1 MRKIRL
7 HIIFILLVGLSTI
20 SVVKAQRVLHAES
33 AHLWADRS
41 LYISGENVNF
51 AGLIVGEESLSQLM
65 YVELISPL
73 GNKVNQQKV
82 KLKNNHFQGSIEIP
96 SDILSGYYYLR
107 AYTKWMRNG
116 SNKDYAYVLIK
127 VINPYS
133 DEVSLIPDS
142 LINNNIFQD
151 NQASNTP
158 DIQKFHPNERISFK
172 PDIQDAEILSF
183 SMIPTAAKPLNF
195 QINGSDTKQYSHLEF
210 YPETRGIS
218 LSGVLKSKNS
228 DKVLAYHLISLHIIG
243 EKDMISI
250 LSDSVGRFHFAL
262 PEKYGFNELFLIA
275 ASLENDEAE
284 IQIDQDYCVQDIAL
298 EVPPFE
304 ILDKDIATILQMAQ
318 NQQVY
323 HTYHE
328 EDTLVNPVVKSMA
341 FYGQAFKTIDFSYY
355 VPLDS
360 LEQYF
365 TDIPSWVVIKRR
377 KGKRYFQIYGTQG
390 ELKLYPPLVLVDWV
404 PVDDADRVLAI
415 HPVNVEKIDIITES
429 YIHGDIVYGGIIS
442 IMTKKTDFGGLK
454 FPESGMYLNFEFYH
468 VSLAEKPYDLCRN
481 THLWYPNISNDSL
494 LQNLEIKAPKQKGEY
509 LLLIQGVD
517 TSGSAIEW
525 REPFIVE

>member
-1 MRKIRL
+1 MRKIIL
-7 HIIFILLVGLSTI
+7 HIILMLLVGFSTLSAI
-20 SVVKAQRVLHAES
+20 KAQRVLPVES
-33 AHLWADRS
+33 AHLWADRA
-41 LYISGENVNF
+41 LYISGENVSF
-51 AGLIVGEESLSQLM
+51 TGLIAGEESLSKLV
-65 YVELISPL
+65 YIELISPL
-73 GNKVNQQKV
+73 GNKVNQQKL
-82 KLKNNHFQGSIEIP
+82 KLKNNHFQGNIEIP
-96 SDILSGYYYLR
+96 TEILSGYYYLR

-127 VINPYS
+127 LINPYS
-133 DEVSLIPDS
+133 DEVLLIPDS
-142 LINNNIFQD
+142 LINNSLLQD
-151 NQASNTP
+151 NQVLISSDT
-158 DIQKFHPNERISFK
+158 QQYQPNERISFK
-172 PDIQDAEILSF
+172 PNIRDAEMLSF
-183 SMIPTAAKPLNF
+183 SMIPDIASPLNH
-195 QINGSDTKQYSHLEF
+195 QIKTSNTEQYSHIEF

-228 DKVLAYHLISLHIIG
+228 DKVLAYHLISLHSIG

-284 IQIDQDYCVQDIAL
+284 IQIDQDYCIQDIAL
-298 EVPPFE
+298 DVPPFE
-304 ILDKDIATILQMAQ
+304 ILDKDKAAILQVAQ

-323 HTYHE
+323 RTYHE
-328 EDTLVNPVVKSMA
+328 EDTIVNPVVKSKA

-377 KGKRYFQIYGTQG
+377 KGKRYFQISGTQG

-415 HPVNVEKIDIITES
+415 HPANVEKVDIIIES
-429 YIHGDIVYGGIIS
+429 YIHGDIVYGGIIN
-442 IMTKKTDFGGLK
+442 ILTKNTDFGGLK
-454 FPESGMYLNFEFYH
+454 FPESGMYLNFEFYQA
-468 VSLAEKPYDLCRN
+468 SLKEKPYNLYQN

-494 LQNLEIKAPKQKGEY
+494 QQNMEIKAPKQKGEY
-509 LLLIQGVD
+509 LMLIQGID
-517 TSGSAIEW
+517 KLGSAIKWKES
-525 REPFIVE
+525 FIVE